1 MDKTQDYMYFMK
13 ENSYLFNELKE
24 HISMTY
30 DMFFPVIL
38 VLDELIAKDF
48 NISDLSKKEAEEL
61 FDEGYDYLYNSLDI
75 VKSFLEG
82 IFEDNVHE
90 LLAYDQNVY
99 ETIKLEELDS
109 VIAEKDEDLSNTI
122 DLLYQSIETRRN
134 LGIEETEYIDK
145 LVDKI
150 LKEYDYLPI
159 ADRYIEIAD
168 ELGLELL

>member
-13 ENSYLFNELKE
+13 ENSYLFDELKE

-30 DMFFPVIL
+30 DMFFPVII

-82 IFEDNVHE
+82 TFEDNVHE

-134 LGIEETEYIDK
+134 LGIEEIEYIDK

-150 LKEYDYLPI
+150 LNEYDYLPI

-168 ELGLELL
+168 ELGLDLL

>member
-82 IFEDNVHE
+82 IFEGNVHE